1 MRIKINDHFIL
12 EKYELEFDV
21 QRTMLLLIQRPF
33 NCFGKIE
40 EDLCWPV
47 RLFLF
52 YIEITDYLLTDILE
66 HNSITYG
73 ETVFTPIR
81 CPISNL
87 FGDIGERIKNKN
99 AMMKIYFVFF
109 KKGISVIDN
118 IRCDGFVF
126 RQENHI
132 HIFPKHIEISTEGMF
147 MRFQW
152 LAEKIDF
159 ILGKA
164 HE

>member
-1 MRIKINDHFIL
+1 MF
-12 EKYELEFDV
+12 
-21 QRTMLLLIQRPF
+21 LLHVI
-33 NCFGKIE
+33 
-40 EDLCWPV
+40 
-47 RLFLF
+47 
-52 YIEITDYLLTDILE
+52 ITQDLLTYILK

-73 ETVFTPIR
+73 ETVFALIR

-87 FGDIGERIKNKN
+87 FGDIGKRIKNKN
-99 AMMKIYFVFF
+99 AVMLIYFVFL
-109 KKGISVIDN
+109 KKCIPVIDN
-118 IRCDGFVF
+118 IGCDGFVF

-159 ILGKA
+159 FLGKA